1 MALLQAKG
9 ALLRRLQGALR
20 QRQAGGRAGAA
31 LSGASVP
38 SGEALDQNEIIYDT
52 RQRASLERKPTDR
65 SCLEQADLSSPGR
78 PRS

>member
-1 MALLQAKG
+1 MAVLQAKG
-9 ALLRRLQGALR
+9 RSCAACRGRCAKGK
-20 QRQAGGRAGAA
+20 RAGAA
-31 LSGASVP
+31 LPGASVP